1 MPYIPQNERD
11 NIDAAFE
18 REMSDTWYS
27 EARCRWD
34 LVAATMSPGQ
44 LNYLITRFIK
54 AYYDY
59 SPNYQRANDVL
70 GVLDA
75 AAREYYRRVV
85 VPYEEKKCSVNGDV
99 YGEEKNG

>member
-1 MPYIPQNERD
+1 MPYISQNERD
-11 NIDAAFE
+11 NIDAAFKQ
-18 REMSDTWYS
+18 EMNSIAPAPSDPSYP
-27 EARCRWD
+27 RGRWD

-75 AAREYYRRVV
+75 TAREYYRRVV
-85 VPYEEKKCSVNGDV
+85 VPYEEKKREKNGDV
-99 YGEEKNG
+99 Y